1 MTQMTVSPA
10 PVTAKIF
17 VIDDHPMF
25 RNALEGW
32 LEQDSRYRIM
42 GGTHSAQEALSA
54 LRLEEADAIVLDI
67 SLPGTDGL
75 ELIKH
80 LRAEHP
86 RMKILVIS
94 MHDENVY
101 APRALKAGAHGYLM
115 KSESGET
122 FLSALAQVLQGEV
135 WVSPEFEQRL
145 IYHTVRPNENGRN
158 PLERLSDRELEVLS
172 LIGQGLS
179 SRQIAERLHLS
190 VKTIESH
197 RLHLKEKLR
206 LENARELVSFAVNWV
221 QAEAAGTN

>member
-1 MTQMTVSPA
+1 MT
-10 PVTAKIF
+10 
-17 VIDDHPMF
+17 
-25 RNALEGW
+25 
-32 LEQDSRYRIM
+32 
-42 GGTHSAQEALSA
+42 A
-54 LRLEEADAIVLDI
+54 LRHEEADAIVLDI

-80 LRAEHP
+80 LRTEHP
-86 RMKILVIS
+86 MAKILVVS

-115 KSESGET
+115 KSASGET
-122 FLSALAQVLQGEV
+122 FLTALGQVLQGEV
-135 WVSPEFEQRL
+135 WVSPEFGQRL
-145 IYHTVRPNENGRN
+145 IYRTVMPDEKGRN

-172 LIGQGLS
+172 LIGHGLS

-206 LENARELVSFAVNWV
+206 LENASELVKFAIDWV
-221 QAEAAGTN
+221 QAEAAGAP